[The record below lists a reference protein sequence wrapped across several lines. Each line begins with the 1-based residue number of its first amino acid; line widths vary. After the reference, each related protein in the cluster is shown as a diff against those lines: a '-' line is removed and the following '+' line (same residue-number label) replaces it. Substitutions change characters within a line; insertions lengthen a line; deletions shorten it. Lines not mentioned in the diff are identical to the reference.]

1 MSDQYHKPAGFE
13 ESVAKGY
20 EQTDVRIGFIA
31 WSGVAI
37 VVFLI
42 VTLFA
47 VQSYFDSVQ
56 QREEFTKILEP
67 VSEDYRNLR
76 AREDAELYSYKFV
89 DREKGIVRLPIQ
101 RAMDLVVAEAKAGA
115 PAHPT
120 ARQPVKEV
128 FPVVPNPKSMGGVNE
143 AAAQA
148 PAAPAAK

>member
-1 MSDQYHKPAGFE
+1 MSDQYHKPEGFE
-13 ESVAKGY
+13 QSVEKGY

-47 VQSYFDSVQ
+47 VQAYFDSVQ

-101 RAMDLVVAEAKAGA
+101 RAMDLVVAEAKAGVPPH
-115 PAHPT
+115 PA

-128 FPVVPNPKSMGGVNE
+128 FTVVANPKSMGGVND
-143 AAAQA
+143 AAAQTPVA
-148 PAAPAAK
+148 PAPK